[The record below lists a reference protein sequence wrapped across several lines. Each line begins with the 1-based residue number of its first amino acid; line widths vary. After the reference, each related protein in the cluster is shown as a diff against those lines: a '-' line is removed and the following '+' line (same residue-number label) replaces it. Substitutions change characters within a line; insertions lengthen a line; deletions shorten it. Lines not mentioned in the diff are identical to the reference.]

1 MNTFF
6 KTSPRGEYVA
16 APCRKYFAAQRKT
29 GISQITFDLQLN
41 KQNRIFK
48 TTNIMSF
55 LPSIS
60 LKFMKSSKFHNLNFN
75 ESS

>member
-16 APCRKYFAAQRKT
+16 APGRKYFAAQRKI
-29 GISQITFDLQLN
+29 GVSQITFDLQLN
-41 KQNRIFK
+41 KQNRISK
-48 TTNIMSF
+48 TANMSF

-60 LKFMKSSKFHNLNFN
+60 LKFMKNSKFHNLNFN